1 MINMDIKEQLYK
13 PFNNIQSRKG
23 RGGTYD
29 YVSWKDIAD
38 RMNDV
43 FGFHWSSNVLSQELI
58 GENIVIRVNVCVQD
72 PETSQTYCQEGFGGA
87 VLRTSDEP
95 GSAHK
100 GAYSKALKD
109 ACKKWGVALHLEED
123 IVPSS
128 TNIPDGF
135 VGYAT
140 GVPTDAP
147 KTWAPPTAIQ
157 DTNIKPQTTFAPPS
171 SVVEQMVPK
180 QADLYPEPTMP
191 VETSKVEFTMPTP
204 PMSAPNSGMGLPP
217 TPSPAGINKNV
228 QPTYQPPVMP
238 TVPTIDTS
246 AAELTPDMPGSITN
260 VQEMAVKNLSKL
272 KGYTDDTIDVFLK
285 DLVNNPSCGLNRQC
299 PVKDLSYNEAVCVIK
314 TTKNLQ

>member
-1 MINMDIKEQLYK
+1 MTNIDIKEKLYK
-13 PFNNIQSRKG
+13 PFEDIRQRKG

-29 YVSWKDIAD
+29 YITWKDVAD
-38 RMNDV
+38 RMNEV
-43 FGFHWSSNVLSQELI
+43 FGFRWSSNVMSQEVI
-58 GENIVIRVNVCVQD
+58 GDNIVVRVNVCVQD
-72 PETSQTYCQEGFGGA
+72 PDADRTYCQEGYGGA
-87 VLRTSDEP
+87 VLRSSDEP
-95 GSAHK
+95 GTAHK

-123 IVPSS
+123 TALTTTS
-128 TNIPDGF
+128 IPDGF
-135 VGYAT
+135 VGHTT
-140 GVPTDAP
+140 GVPSETP
-147 KTWAPPTAIQ
+147 KVWAPPTP
-157 DTNIKPQTTFAPPS
+157 DTATKSATTFAPPS
-171 SVVEQMVPK
+171 QVLEQMVPK